1 MAFGD
6 RTMKNPATARLP
18 PVCGIQ
24 TDRGKEK
31 TPKRKR
37 NTSSKWVRETFQE
50 IAGYLG
56 QKRKD
61 RECTGWNEQREESG
75 SERQGERRE
84 AEKMKSALISKL

>member
-1 MAFGD
+1 M
-6 RTMKNPATARLP
+6 
-18 PVCGIQ
+18 
-24 TDRGKEK
+24 
-31 TPKRKR
+31 
-37 NTSSKWVRETFQE
+37 RETFQE